1 MTIIEAMEARH
12 AVRRYKDKEIAAS
25 AVEGLQEEI
34 NRCNQEGSLTIQL
47 ILNDKDVFK
56 GLMAY
61 SVGFRGVSNYI
72 ALAGPADEKL
82 EEKLGYYGQRIALKA
97 QQLGLN
103 TCWAAATYKRGEL

>member
-47 ILNDKDVFK
+47 ILNDKRCIQRFD
-56 GLMAY
+56 GLQRKAFAAY
-61 SVGFRGVSNYI
+61 PIISPWQ
-72 ALAGPADEKL
+72 ALRMRSWK
-82 EEKLGYYGQRIALKA
+82 KS
-97 QQLGLN
+97 
-103 TCWAAATYKRGEL
+103 

>member
-61 SVGFRGVSNYI
+61 SVGFRGVSI
-72 ALAGPADEKL
+72 ISPWQALRMRSWK
-82 EEKLGYYGQRIALKA
+82 KS
-97 QQLGLN
+97 
-103 TCWAAATYKRGEL
+103 

>member
-61 SVGFRGVSNYI
+61 SVGFAAYPIISPWQ
-72 ALAGPADEKL
+72 ALRMRSWK
-82 EEKLGYYGQRIALKA
+82 KS
-97 QQLGLN
+97 
-103 TCWAAATYKRGEL
+103 